1 MALIPG
7 IFVKGKFKPYCQCT
21 IEELENAIRK
31 EKIKQLIAL
40 GGAGFVIGLA
50 IICLFG

>member
-1 MALIPG
+1 MGLIPG
-7 IFVKGKFKPYCQCT
+7 IFVKGKFKPLCDCST
-21 IEELENAIRK
+21 EELENAIHK
-31 EKIKQLIAL
+31 QKIKQLIAL

>member
-1 MALIPG
+1 MGLIPG

-21 IEELENAIRK
+21 TEELEQAIK
-31 EKIKQLIAL
+31 EQKIKTLIAC